1 MAWDVFKPRGSQ
13 QASKPTAG
21 GAVVRSAPILGIVK
35 DNIDPIKAGRL
46 QVYISDIGGDD
57 PDNSDSWITVGYMSP
72 FFGLTQAQG
81 ATTGFGNYEKN
92 PASYGMW
99 TSPPDIGTT
108 VICIF
113 INGDSNY
120 GYYIGCVPEAES
132 LYMVPAIG
140 GSENIVANQGEA
152 SSYGGASSLPVTNI
166 NTNNK
171 GISDSADFLNQPRP
185 VHSYVASVLSQQ
197 GLIRDPVRG
206 VIGSSSQRESPSR
219 VGYGVSTPGRP
230 IYEGGYTDETL
241 LDNLTANDSKLKIV
255 SRRAGH
261 TFVMDDGDSI
271 GRDQLIRLRSTLG
284 HQILMSDSGQ
294 TLFII
299 HANGQSWV
307 ELGKEG
313 TIDMYATNSV
323 NVRTQG
329 DLNLHAD
336 NNVNIQALK
345 QLNLAA
351 ETINISSDKET
362 TMKAG
367 TNFSQ
372 YAQGKYTV
380 KVTNGMSMASGG
392 EASYAS
398 DSATYINGSRINL
411 NTGSASLVP
420 QDVPQMPVTVHTD
433 TLFDASKG
441 WAAAPGKLLSIVSR
455 APAHAPWS
463 SAGQGVDVKVDNN
476 AATVLSSNP
485 NGATVAANNAVAEVQ
500 VPTVTPSIISTV
512 PSINAVSGAI
522 DKNATSALVAQVS
535 TLAATG
541 IAKDAVAAGM
551 GIVNT
556 VQGKVASIGQL
567 AQTPAQL
574 EAAGIIKTGAAALV
588 NSLVQGGKTV
598 EQALTNNLFTGKAGA
613 ENLNNFVNNTQAQ
626 VDAVVTNLNQA
637 QVALTNTGLITG
649 KESATQLG
657 GLVMA
662 ASTAG
667 VAETIKFAQNAANTI
682 SNSATAATQPL
693 NNLLGPVQNTLSAGN
708 FATNMS
714 STVTSGLTSLAGAVG
729 GLGAATAGGIG
740 GLLSSAKGLA
750 SAAFS
755 KITAGFPTITAGVP
769 QNLRDIVTQAQVLAG
784 NAGNTG
790 VGAVSGLTSGLS
802 ALPGA
807 EKVVA
812 SVVNNA
818 TSALNSVPGVA
829 SVTALLNNPNAL
841 IDKLKSGATSLSNI
855 AAGGL
860 SGSALSQLDSAI
872 TSLSSGGAVPIALAK
887 IGINTNDRS
896 GLISQ
901 IQNVLGNPKIPAP
914 NYTGNAATF
923 GITSA
928 TVSSN
933 KLIEDAK
940 RRTAA
945 TNAAIA
951 QLAVA
956 NQARIAYVK
965 ATSNLPE
972 GDPERVR
979 LLAVWQAELDKSD
992 ELRKIAE
999 EMFA

>member
-72 FFGLTQAQG
+72 FFGVTPAQG
-81 ATTGFGNYEKN
+81 ATTGFGDYLKN

-140 GSENIVANQGEA
+140 GAENIVANQGEA
-152 SSYGGASSLPVTNI
+152 NSYGGATRLPVSNI

-171 GISDSADFLNQPRP
+171 GISDSAEFLNQPRP

-197 GLIRDPVRG
+197 GLIRDPIRG

-241 LDNLTANDSKLKIV
+241 LDNLTANDSKLKVV

-261 TFVMDDGDSI
+261 TFVMDDGDTI

-284 HQILMSDSGQ
+284 HQILLSDSGQ

-299 HANGQSWV
+299 HANGQSYI

-323 NVRTQG
+323 NIRTQG

-345 QLNLAA
+345 ELNLSA
-351 ETINISSDKET
+351 ETINIGSDKET

-372 YAQGKYTV
+372 YAQGRYTV
-380 KVTNGMSMASGG
+380 KVTNGMSMSSGG

-420 QDVPQMPVTVHTD
+420 QDVPQMPITVHTD
-433 TLFDASKG
+433 TLFDATKG

-455 APAHAPWS
+455 APAHSPWS
-463 SAGQGVDVKVDNN
+463 SAGQGVDVKVDSN
-476 AATVLSSNP
+476 ADSVLPSNP
-485 NGATVAANNAVAEVQ
+485 NTATVAANNAVTGVQ
-500 VPTVTPSIISTV
+500 VPTVTSAIISTV
-512 PSINAVSGAI
+512 PSVNAISSSL

-551 GIVNT
+551 GVVDT

-574 EAAGIIKTGAAALV
+574 ESAGILKAGSAALV

-598 EQALTNNLFTGKAGA
+598 EQAMTNNLFTGKAGA

-626 VDAVVTNLNQA
+626 VNAVVTNLSQA
-637 QVALTNTGLITG
+637 QTALTNTGLITG
-649 KESATQLG
+649 KESGTQIG
-657 GLVMA
+657 GLLMA
-662 ASTAG
+662 ASTSG
-667 VAETIKFAQNAANTI
+667 VAATVNFAQNAANNV
-682 SNSATAATQPL
+682 SNTVTAATGAV

-708 FATNMS
+708 LATNVA
-714 STVTSGLTSLAGAVG
+714 STVTGGLSSLAGAIG
-729 GLGAATAGGIG
+729 GLGVATAGGIG
-740 GLLSSAKGLA
+740 GLLNSAKGLA
-750 SAAFS
+750 GAAFS

-769 QNLRDIVTQAQVLAG
+769 QNLKDIVTRAQTLTGNAG
-784 NAGNTG
+784 NAGI
-790 VGAVSGLTSGLS
+790 GAVAGLTSGLS

-818 TSALNSVPGVA
+818 KGALNSVPGTGA
-829 SVTALLNNPNAL
+829 VTALLTNPGSL
-841 IDKLKSGATSLSNI
+841 IDKLKSGVTSLSNI

-860 SGSALSQLDSAI
+860 PTAALAQLNSAI

-896 GLISQ
+896 SLITQ
-901 IQNVLGNPKIPAP
+901 VQNALGNSKIPVPAYLGNP
-914 NYTGNAATF
+914 ATF
-923 GITSA
+923 GVTSA
-928 TVSSN
+928 TTASE
-933 KLIEDAK
+933 KLVEDSK
-940 RRTAA
+940 KRTAA
-945 TNAAIA
+945 TNAVLEQFKVVDA
-951 QLAVA
+951 
-956 NQARIAYVK
+956 ARIAYFEAK
-965 ATSNLPE
+965 ANLPE
-972 GDPERVR
+972 GDPERTR
-979 LLAVWQAELDKSD
+979 LLNAWGAALDKSK
-992 ELRKIAE
+992 ELIKYSE
-999 EMFA
+999 SLFA